1 MQPSPIADQLLLE
14 GWSGNPDFVGTA
26 SPWRSPDQTVP
37 SFIFLPRWRGG
48 AAARAGLDPHSA
60 AVMFVALMDGLRV
73 QWLTDRDAVEL
84 AGPLRAS
91 VRLALDPVPELT
103 PAQAGLAG

>member
-1 MQPSPIADQLLLE
+1 
-14 GWSGNPDFVGTA
+14 
-26 SPWRSPDQTVP
+26 
-37 SFIFLPRWRGG
+37 
-48 AAARAGLDPHSA
+48 
-60 AVMFVALMDGLRV
+60 MFVALMDGLRV